1 MTDITV
7 KDAPE
12 GLLNETAGL
21 RINESSN
28 HLRNYA
34 VIEKHRLKIL
44 AGWFLRLRNFD
55 HKYKLAYHLYDASE
69 HVSWLLV
76 RLKEMRGGNPNASV
90 RPELKRFLDDALNAQ
105 TDGEFLCGFYGVLTQ
120 AFLVAIKEDLQRMD
134 ASGNANEW
142 RILKRIQSNLETQ
155 VDWFNGLQLQLK
167 NTAWTDAL
175 QKHLNHIGG
184 IHGECEASE
193 PPMKASRAFFERP
206 TTILFEK
213 SITIGELEPYENR
226 LKMDTQQ
233 ATIEQFKVFFNE
245 FYAAALLAS
254 ILFDASDNDYPWE
267 FFADFSRH
275 FWDEARHSEFG
286 AIRLREL
293 GVEPDRVNPILF
305 EESQSLP
312 ILHRVAYLTRGLEAY
327 FMPRK
332 PKRMK
337 EYEETGDLRSQLFA
351 DQDWS
356 DEINHVRYGSRWTD
370 HLLEDD
376 YRDVNDIIDEVKKH
390 LSVVRGY
397 EVTDINA
404 PF

>member
-12 GLLNETAGL
+12 SLQNETTGL

-34 VIEKHRLKIL
+34 VIEKNRLKIL

-69 HVSWLLV
+69 HVSWLLL

-90 RPELKRFLDDALNAQ
+90 RPELKRFLDDALHAQ

-120 AFLVAIKEDLQRMD
+120 AFLDAIKEDLRLMD
-134 ASGNANEW
+134 TSGNANEW

-155 VDWFNGLQLQLK
+155 VEWFSGLQLQLST
-167 NTAWTDAL
+167 TAWTDAL
-175 QKHLNHIGG
+175 QEHLNHIGG
-184 IHGECEASE
+184 IHGQSEASE

-206 TTILFEK
+206 TTILFET

-226 LKMDTQQ
+226 LKMDTKQ

-305 EESQSLP
+305 EESQNLP
-312 ILHRVAYLTRGLEAY
+312 ILHRVVYLTRGLEAY

-337 EYEETGDLRSQLFA
+337 EYEESGDLRSQLFA